1 MSQKNNKPQTL
12 KPPKENRALERDYSK
27 RLIKLTSTIINSFY
41 YWTIATLNKNMN
53 KSISTQ
59 LAFNFNEL
67 LKEWNKKTK
76 DIAKIEAKRVTRQ
89 SSNFVN
95 IGLKNQGVD
104 LSIKRNPKELD
115 NELTA
120 IYQRNYNLIKTIP
133 QDIKNRFE
141 SAFLNDVN
149 NFDQEAIKK
158 QVLTIKGISERRA
171 DTIAR
176 DQVAKALDGYAT
188 ARSQTLGYEY
198 YVWVTSKDERVS
210 RGKGGHKQLGD
221 RIYRYDTPTAII
233 DGYLNVGHPSQR
245 VNCRCRRRPLL
256 LKEGQELELV
266 KDNSSG
272 DYYRIKN

>member
-1 MSQKNNKPQTL
+1 MDKKPKPQTL

-41 YWTIATLNKNMN
+41 YWTMATINKNMN

-67 LKEWNKKTK
+67 LREWNKKTK
-76 DIAKIEAKRVTRQ
+76 DIAKVEAKRVTRQ

-95 IGLKNQGVD
+95 LGLKNQGVD

-198 YVWVTSKDERVS
+198 YIFITSKDERTS
-210 RGKGGHKQLGD
+210 TGKGGHKQLDG
-221 RIYRYDTPTAII
+221 RIYKYDTPTAII
-233 DGYLNVGHPSQR
+233 DTYGNVGHPSQR

-266 KDNSSG
+266 KDNYSG